1 MQTLRLFS
9 DVARCQS
16 FSQAAGMH
24 GITQSAASQRIGH
37 LEKRLGVT
45 LLDRSVRPL
54 ELTEAGAVYLEG
66 VQDVLRRYDRL
77 EGEVIVAY
85 TPASDSHP
93 AGDVRVAAIYS
104 SGIDLLSRV
113 RRRFEAEQPKV
124 SVRIEYEYPDTVYD
138 AVVNGRA
145 DVGILSYPERFKKVG
160 VIPLR
165 DEPMAVVCPPDHPLA
180 KLPSVTPE
188 QLTGHERVAFSND
201 LPIGRRIT
209 AYLKENGGAP
219 TTKYVFD
226 NLDTI
231 KEAVAAMG
239 RFAILPARTV
249 QRDVD
254 AGTLVAVRLTPDL
267 SRPMGIIYRRGARQS
282 APLSPAAALF
292 VDFLI
297 EHTGPSA
304 ATAQLNHVNP
314 NDVPDAD
321 AAPDAGSAAAA
332 KTTPRTPRG
341 KAAARPAAQPAPRKK
356 AETRKKTPRS
366 GASS

>member
-54 ELTEAGAVYLEG
+54 ELTEAGGVYLRG
-66 VQDVLRRYDRL
+66 VQEVLQRYDLL
-77 EGEVIVAY
+77 EGEVA
-85 TPASDSHP
+85 ASFVPKKADSHP

-113 RRRFEAEQPKV
+113 RRRFEAEQPQV
-124 SVRIEYEYPDTVYD
+124 SVTIDYEYPDTVYD

-180 KLPSVTPE
+180 KKKSVTPE
-188 QLTGHERVAFSND
+188 ELTGHERVAFSND
-201 LPIGRRIT
+201 LPMGRRVT
-209 AYLKENGGAP
+209 NYLKENGGAP
-219 TTKYVFD
+219 TTKYIFD
-226 NLDTI
+226 NFDTI
-231 KEAVAAMG
+231 KNAVAAMG

-249 QRDVD
+249 QRDVK
-254 AGTLVAVRLTPDL
+254 AGVLVTVKLTPEL
-267 SRPMGIIYRRGARQS
+267 TRPMGIIYRRGARQG
-282 APLSPAAALF
+282 APLSPASATF

-297 EHTGPSA
+297 EHAGSSS
-304 ATAQLNHVNP
+304 ATAKLNHVNP
-314 NDVPDAD
+314 TDML
-321 AAPDAGSAAAA
+321 
-332 KTTPRTPRG
+332 
-341 KAAARPAAQPAPRKK
+341 
-356 AETRKKTPRS
+356 
-366 GASS
+366 ASSDEGSSDTKSDTKGTPS

>member
-54 ELTEAGAVYLEG
+54 ELTEAGTATY
-66 VQDVLRRYDRL
+66 
-77 EGEVIVAY
+77 A
-85 TPASDSHP
+85 PSSDQHP

-113 RRRFEAEQPKV
+113 RRRFEKEQPKV

-145 DVGILSYPERFKKVG
+145 DVGILSYPERFRKVG

-165 DEPMAVVCPPDHPLA
+165 DEPMAVVCPPGHALA
-180 KLPSVTPE
+180 ELDSVTPE
-188 QLTGHERVAFSND
+188 LLTGHERVAFSND
-201 LPIGRRIT
+201 LPIGRRIS
-209 AYLKENGGAP
+209 AYLKENNGAP

-231 KEAVAAMG
+231 KGAVAAMG
-239 RFAILPARTV
+239 RFAILPART
-249 QRDVD
+249 
-254 AGTLVAVRLTPDL
+254 
-267 SRPMGIIYRRGARQS
+267 GIIYRRGARQS

-297 EHTGPSA
+297 EHTGPTVT
-304 ATAQLNHVNP
+304 TAQLNHVHP
-314 NDVPDAD
+314 TDVPDAE
-321 AAPDAGSAAAA
+321 AASGDTDPA
-332 KTTPRTPRG
+332 
-341 KAAARPAAQPAPRKK
+341 KAASKSKPKPA
-356 AETRKKTPRS
+356 KKTARK

>member
-1 MQTLRLFS
+1 
-9 DVARCQS
+9 
-16 FSQAAGMH
+16 MH

-77 EGEVIVAY
+77 EGEVILAY
-85 TPASDSHP
+85 APTADNHP

-113 RRRFEAEQPKV
+113 RRRFEEEQPKV

-145 DVGILSYPERFKKVG
+145 DVGILSYPERFRKVG

-165 DEPMAVVCPPDHPLA
+165 DEPMAVVCPPNHPLA
-180 KLPSVTPE
+180 KLKSVTPE
-188 QLTGHERVAFSND
+188 LLTGHERVAFSND

-231 KEAVAAMG
+231 KGAVAAMG

-267 SRPMGIIYRRGARQS
+267 TRPMGIIYRRGARQS

-304 ATAQLNHVNP
+304 TTARLNHVNP
-314 NDVPDAD
+314 DTAPAPD
-321 AAPDAGSAAAA
+321 AAPSEASRGKSGAKTKSSAAAKA
-332 KTTPRTPRG
+332 SASA
-341 KAAARPAAQPAPRKK
+341 KAASKKNRP
-356 AETRKKTPRS
+356 
-366 GASS
+366 GATS

>member
-54 ELTEAGAVYLEG
+54 ELTEAGAAYLEG

-77 EGEVIVAY
+77 EGELTA
-85 TPASDSHP
+85 TFAPSSDQHP

-113 RRRFEAEQPKV
+113 RRCFEKEQPKV

-145 DVGILSYPERFKKVG
+145 DVGILSYPERFRKVG

-165 DEPMAVVCPPDHPLA
+165 DEPMAVVCPPGHPLA
-180 KLPSVTPE
+180 ELESVTPE
-188 QLTGHERVAFSND
+188 LLTGHERVAFSND
-201 LPIGRRIT
+201 LPIGRRIS
-209 AYLKENGGAP
+209 AYLKENNGAP

-231 KEAVAAMG
+231 KGAVAAMG

-249 QRDVD
+249 QRDVE
-254 AGTLVAVRLTPDL
+254 AGTLVAVQLTPDL
-267 SRPMGIIYRRGARQS
+267 TRPMGIIYRRGARQS

-297 EHTGPSA
+297 EHTGPTVT
-304 ATAQLNHVNP
+304 TAQLNHVHP
-314 NDVPDAD
+314 TDVPDAE
-321 AAPDAGSAAAA
+321 AASGDTDPA
-332 KTTPRTPRG
+332 
-341 KAAARPAAQPAPRKK
+341 KAASKSKPKPA
-356 AETRKKTPRS
+356 KKTARK

>member
-77 EGEVIVAY
+77 EGEVILAY
-85 TPASDSHP
+85 TPASGNHP

-165 DEPMAVVCPPDHPLA
+165 DEPMAVVCPPNHPLA
-180 KLPSVTPE
+180 KLSSVTPE

-231 KEAVAAMG
+231 KGAVAAMG

-249 QRDVD
+249 QRDVE
-254 AGTLVAVRLTPDL
+254 AGTLVAVRLTPEL
-267 SRPMGIIYRRGARQS
+267 KRPMGIIYRRGARQS

-304 ATAQLNHVNP
+304 MTAQLNHVSP
-314 NDVPDAD
+314 DDVPDGD
-321 AAPDAGSAAAA
+321 ESSAAATPPAKPAPGGKA
-332 KTTPRTPRG
+332 KTP
-341 KAAARPAAQPAPRKK
+341 K
-356 AETRKKTPRS
+356 
-366 GASS
+366 SSEKIQ

>member
-54 ELTEAGAVYLEG
+54 ELTEAGA
-66 VQDVLRRYDRL
+66 
-77 EGEVIVAY
+77 
-85 TPASDSHP
+85 PSSDQHP

-113 RRRFEAEQPKV
+113 RRRFEKEQPKV

-145 DVGILSYPERFKKVG
+145 DVGILSYPERFRKVG

-165 DEPMAVVCPPDHPLA
+165 DEPMAVVCPPGHALA
-180 KLPSVTPE
+180 ELDSVTPE
-188 QLTGHERVAFSND
+188 LLTGHERVAFSND
-201 LPIGRRIT
+201 LPIGRRIS
-209 AYLKENGGAP
+209 AYLKENNGAP

-231 KEAVAAMG
+231 KGAVAAMG

-249 QRDVD
+249 QRDVE
-254 AGTLVAVRLTPDL
+254 AGTLVAVQLTPDL
-267 SRPMGIIYRRGARQS
+267 TRPMGIIYRRGARH
-282 APLSPAAALF
+282 P
-292 VDFLI
+292 
-297 EHTGPSA
+297 T
-304 ATAQLNHVNP
+304 
-314 NDVPDAD
+314 DVPDAE
-321 AAPDAGSAAAA
+321 AASGDTDPA
-332 KTTPRTPRG
+332 
-341 KAAARPAAQPAPRKK
+341 KAASKSKPKPA
-356 AETRKKTPRS
+356 KKTARK